1 MKKSIIV
8 LLGIIAVSM
17 PLVAEAR
24 SPLLEEYTHCKDA
37 KAWEGQNIKD
47 IMPKVKATK
56 HPYRVVHEHGSMT
69 DDLVIDRLTII
80 IDDEGKVLDISCR

>member
-1 MKKSIIV
+1 MKSIVI
-8 LLGIIAVSM
+8 LLGIIAVAT

-24 SPLLEEYTHCKDA
+24 SPHLKEPSHCNKA
-37 KAWEGQNIKD
+37 KAWEGQDIEN

-69 DDLVIDRLTII
+69 DDFVIDRLTII
-80 IDDEGKVLDISCR
+80 VDDEGTILDISCR